1 MTMMIDRE
9 NISSSQEQQQPPY
22 ASSSRHTAERASG
35 ERRKKWSPRMAWSS
49 TLISLMVVVL
59 ILSGCGASAGTGNDA
74 AQAAN
79 GGTGGT
85 LTYALATTPDTLDPH
100 RSGWAVSVRVFH
112 NIYDN
117 LVVQD
122 KDGKIKPWLAESWT
136 ESKDAKSYIFKLR
149 KDVTFQDGTPFNAE
163 AVKFNLDRVIDPA
176 TKAAN
181 ALALIQPYES
191 SEVIDDYTVKVN
203 LSRPSQAFLVNLSQA
218 MLGIVSPTAA
228 KTYGDQFG
236 QHPVGTGPF
245 TFVSWEDNA
254 SIKLKR
260 NDKYAWG
267 PETVSNTKAPY
278 LDGITFSI
286 IPEEATRIGSVQSNQ
301 VLAAETVPPQNVLAL
316 QNSPNQQLLQADTPG
331 LPYTLFI
338 NQRNAPWNDLKAR
351 QALQSAIDVGAIVK
365 TLYLGTYKQAWS
377 SLTPGILGYD
387 SSLEN
392 KIQPNIERAN
402 QLLDELGWTKG
413 ADGIRVK
420 DGKRLILRYVDSSP
434 NREKRND
441 IATMVQQQLKAVG
454 IEVQVNITK
463 DIATTIYQNQAYDLY
478 GNSQVNADP
487 NALYSFYHTPAKG
500 ARETLSGLSNPQ
512 LDKWLDEGAVEK
524 DTAKREDIYRH
535 IQQWIS
541 EQAII
546 IPIYIFP
553 YTVAASKR
561 VQGLS
566 FNHLGYPDFND
577 VKLTGTGG

>member
-1 MTMMIDRE
+1 
-9 NISSSQEQQQPPY
+9 
-22 ASSSRHTAERASG
+22 
-35 ERRKKWSPRMAWSS
+35 MA
-49 TLISLMVVVL
+49 IVL
-59 ILSGCGASAGTGNDA
+59 ILSGCASSAGTGSEA

-122 KDGKIKPWLAESWT
+122 NDGKIKPWLAESWT
-136 ESKDAKSYIFKLR
+136 ESKDAKSYTFKLR

-181 ALALIQPYES
+181 ALALVQPYDS
-191 SEVIDDYTVKVN
+191 SEVIDEYTVKVN
-203 LSRPSQAFLVNLSQA
+203 LSRPSQAFLVNLSQT

-228 KTYGDQFG
+228 KKYGDQFG

-245 TFVSWEDNA
+245 EFVSWEDNA

-260 NDKYAWG
+260 NENYAWG

-316 QNSPNQQLLQADTPG
+316 QNSPDQQLLQADTPG

-392 KIQPNIERAN
+392 KIQPNVEHAN

-420 DGKRLILRYVDSSP
+420 DGKRLVLRYVDGSP

-441 IATMVQQQLKAVG
+441 IAAMVQQQLKAVG

-463 DIATTIYQNQAYDLY
+463 DVATTIFQNQAYDLY

-487 NALYSFYHTPAKG
+487 NALSAFYHTPAKG

-524 DTAKREDIYRH
+524 DTAKREEIYRN

-541 EQAII
+541 DQAII

-553 YTVAASKR
+553 YTIAASKS
-561 VQGLS
+561 VQGLT
-566 FNHLGYPDFND
+566 FNHLGYPNFND